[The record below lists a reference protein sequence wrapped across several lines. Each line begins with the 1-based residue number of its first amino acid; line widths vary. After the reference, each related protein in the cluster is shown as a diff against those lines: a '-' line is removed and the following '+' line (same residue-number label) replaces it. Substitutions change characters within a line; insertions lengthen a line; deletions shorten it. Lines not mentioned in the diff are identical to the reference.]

1 MIIRPEQLPDE
12 LDRSYLGALMRF
24 NGAASEGQIVRALMD
39 EFADEFDPRSGQV
52 SRVELLSMAANM
64 SVAAFVQQHS
74 TLPLRRSITPQFSD
88 HLHGSIENKS
98 VWHSSSTRRYREG
111 AYFCPECAVADV
123 SFHGRSYWRREHQT
137 PGLYWCAKHQ
147 GPLQYVQGEQAFLK
161 ATTAFSAYRRNAG
174 VHPSWVHRSHLTTT
188 RYLSICASLYE
199 RTKPLPVNSVRDAI
213 RSAAQRHGIPRFRAS
228 SSQPDRRWLLSDHVR
243 ASYPRGWLESLVPGL
258 ASKPF
263 GAIVEPIDRILWSG
277 QMASSAYVYALVAA
291 TLFDS
296 ADEALEAFEAKRLTS
311 PPMDIQ
317 SGRRANSM
325 PV

>member
-1 MIIRPEQLPDE
+1 M
-12 LDRSYLGALMRF
+12 
-24 NGAASEGQIVRALMD
+24 
-39 EFADEFDPRSGQV
+39 
-52 SRVELLSMAANM
+52 
-64 SVAAFVQQHS
+64 
-74 TLPLRRSITPQFSD
+74 
-88 HLHGSIENKS
+88 
-98 VWHSSSTRRYREG
+98 
-111 AYFCPECAVADV
+111 
-123 SFHGRSYWRREHQT
+123 
-137 PGLYWCAKHQ
+137 
-147 GPLQYVQGEQAFLK
+147 
-161 ATTAFSAYRRNAG
+161 
-174 VHPSWVHRSHLTTT
+174 
-188 RYLSICASLYE
+188 
-199 RTKPLPVNSVRDAI
+199 
-213 RSAAQRHGIPRFRAS
+213 
-228 SSQPDRRWLLSDHVR
+228 SDHVR